1 MDKKEETPESNF
13 SKEDIAPFPKRD
25 KVVDKVKIAKLLIP
39 TYEERLAEYLKKY
52 DKEMDEIDFLK
63 NELKISKTILDPKN
77 HYTVGVKWEIYQKN
91 YNLYVDFLDNKLK
104 SFIDTEQQ
112 GKVKFSNVNE
122 RLYTLKELCPELIDS
137 LSKLSK
143 KEKIEIMQIITNS
156 NGDNILKKLIYKA
169 LPMDVDSEF
178 EDKIQRFKVKM
189 LKKKA

>member
-91 YNLYVDFLDNKLK
+91 YNLYVDFLDNKIK

-112 GKVKFSNVNE
+112 GKVKSNVNE
-122 RLYTLKELCPELIDS
+122 RLYALKELCPELIDS

-156 NGDNILKKLIYKA
+156 NGDNILKKLIYKT